1 MTKLGERRLWKA
13 RYRQAKIA
21 WIKKQIYLKFMEAHS
36 AHQMRQQEDPSPFQ
50 VDLPKH
56 VPTIQ

>member
-13 RYRQAKIA
+13 RYRQWKISV
-21 WIKKQIYLKFMEAHS
+21 IKQRAVVAQV
-36 AHQMRQQEDPSPFQ
+36 AHQMRHQENPTHLQ
-50 VDLPKH
+50 VDLPKY